1 MYVKRINLNYAPL
14 SVDQENGEVLTMM
27 NLQNLLKKGNPKFL
41 YQKYLGNFA
50 VFLKI
55 LESHN

>member
-14 SVDQENGEVLTMM
+14 SVDQENGEVLMMM

-50 VFLKI
+50 VF
-55 LESHN
+55 

>member
-50 VFLKI
+50 VF
-55 LESHN
+55 